1 MYSCLPLLES
11 RSWTDLCTSPP
22 LLSSFP
28 LSHLALFGLSHFVLD
43 PDPVPLLLRRLTLNA
58 IGLNMTVGVLRE
70 RIQEAT
76 KTTLPLSKMR
86 LDTAVG
92 KVLNNKSSLASVN
105 LASGDTVSLN
115 IRK

>member
-1 MYSCLPLLES
+1 M
-11 RSWTDLCTSPP
+11 
-22 LLSSFP
+22 
-28 LSHLALFGLSHFVLD
+28 
-43 PDPVPLLLRRLTLNA
+43 RRLTLNA